1 MAEVRWDGYEGVYAD
16 RATEPLFSPRIIGT
30 TESLDDRVK
39 APPGS
44 LPTQLTVDPLAF
56 YRVTPSIGEPRED
69 AVAADTHRRDELVN
83 DPAFFRR
90 GIFAKRSPVKKT
102 PDAALMQKAV
112 VLQARWHGVA
122 SRRALAKEEDAS
134 VDRAIQ
140 ERILR
145 LMRNDEDAST
155 NTNQTVEAFMRT
167 PVSTWVDDSDA
178 ATVETATA
186 RTTEPSVDCLLYTS
200 DAADE

>member
-1 MAEVRWDGYEGVYAD
+1 MAEVRWDGYAGVYAD
-16 RATEPLFSPRIIGT
+16 RATEPLFSPRVVGT
-30 TESLDDRVK
+30 TESLDERVK

-44 LPTQLTVDPLAF
+44 LPAQLTVDPLAF
-56 YRVTPSIGEPRED
+56 YRVTPSINEPRED

-112 VLQARWHGVA
+112 VLQARWRGVA
-122 SRRALAKEEDAS
+122 SRRALTNEEDAS

-140 ERILR
+140 ERVLK
-145 LMRNDEDAST
+145 LMRKS
-155 NTNQTVEAFMRT
+155 
-167 PVSTWVDDSDA
+167 DDSS
-178 ATVETATA
+178 T
-186 RTTEPSVDCLLYTS
+186 CLLYTS
-200 DAADE
+200 PSPRDGLLSRMPSSA